1 MILETERLML
11 REMTQSDFDDL
22 AEMLCDPEVMYAY
35 ERDFSDEDVRQWLD
49 NQLSRYKKYG
59 FGMWSVILKQS
70 GNMIGQ
76 AGITMQPYKDGEL
89 HEIGYLFKKAFWHN
103 GYATEAAHALK
114 NYAFQTLKLDEIFS
128 TIRTNNYPSIAVAKR
143 NGMECIDCYVKYYYG
158 KEMPHYLFRATKKL
172 EDMPLNELW
181 RLFPV
186 ELMPHDDGFA
196 RLFSEE
202 KKFLLDLLPE
212 NKVYRIS
219 HIGST
224 AINFIAAKPIADIL
238 LETYSSACMEQIC
251 DILTENGYVCMSK
264 TKDRISLNKGY
275 TKNGYAEKV
284 FHLHLRIKG
293 DNDELYFRDYLN
305 EKPEIAKSYEKLK
318 LTLSEKYKYNRDA
331 YTQSKTE
338 FVSDV
343 TERAKKYFGNKYN

>member
-1 MILETERLML
+1 
-11 REMTQSDFDDL
+11 
-22 AEMLCDPEVMYAY
+22 
-35 ERDFSDEDVRQWLD
+35 
-49 NQLSRYKKYG
+49 
-59 FGMWSVILKQS
+59 
-70 GNMIGQ
+70 
-76 AGITMQPYKDGEL
+76 
-89 HEIGYLFKKAFWHN
+89 
-103 GYATEAAHALK
+103 
-114 NYAFQTLKLDEIFS
+114 
-128 TIRTNNYPSIAVAKR
+128 
-143 NGMECIDCYVKYYYG
+143 
-158 KEMPHYLFRATKKL
+158 
-172 EDMPLNELW
+172 
-181 RLFPV
+181 
-186 ELMPHDDGFA
+186 MPHDDGFA

-264 TKDRISLNKGY
+264 TKGRISLNKGY

-338 FVSDV
+338 FVSDI